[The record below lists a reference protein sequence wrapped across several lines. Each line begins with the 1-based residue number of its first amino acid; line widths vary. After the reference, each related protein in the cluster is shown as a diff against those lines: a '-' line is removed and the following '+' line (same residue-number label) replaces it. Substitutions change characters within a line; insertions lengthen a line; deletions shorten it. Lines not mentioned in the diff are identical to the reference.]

1 MELDQGQHYT
11 REQIRDAV
19 GGGDLQSYLPH
30 KGGRVL
36 CGCFSLDL
44 NKRAPVEIDVG
55 DLPDVIKYAHA
66 LVDQGGVIP
75 IFLKKGIHAWE
86 YVGRFRPV
94 ALSEDPADL
103 YPARARRPDA
113 VAVIYLE
120 SVEESDSNPLGIA
133 EIAALEGR
141 QILVE
146 HLRRERSR
154 SLAAAKRRLVHDQQ
168 GVLVCE
174 ACHLSEATLPRQFAE
189 ACFEVH
195 HLTPVSQLTE
205 PSITRLED
213 LAVLCANCHRMIHR
227 SDPMESVPDFAML
240 LASPTRKGS

>member
-1 MELDQGQHYT
+1 MPF
-11 REQIRDAV
+11 A
-19 GGGDLQSYLPH
+19 GGDLQSYLPH

-75 IFLKKGIHAWE
+75 VFLKKGIHAGE

-94 ALSEDPADL
+94 ALSEDPSDL

-120 SVEESDSNPLGIA
+120 SVRIGFETLGYPRRISSGGSTNSRRTPSA
-133 EIAALEGR
+133 GAKSVTCRGEAAACPRPAGR
-141 QILVE
+141 FGV
-146 HLRRERSR
+146 R
-154 SLAAAKRRLVHDQQ
+154 SLSSLRGNLAAPIRG
-168 GVLVCE
+168 GVLRGSSPN
-174 ACHLSEATLPRQFAE
+174 AC
-189 ACFEVH
+189 
-195 HLTPVSQLTE
+195 LTVDGT
-205 PSITRLED
+205 
-213 LAVLCANCHRMIHR
+213 VYY
-227 SDPMESVPDFAML
+227 
-240 LASPTRKGS
+240 SP